1 MSEKFKAMVIS
12 KKEDKFIREIK
23 DKSVDELP
31 EGDVLIKVHYSSLNF
46 KDALSAIG
54 NKGVTR
60 NFPHTPGID
69 AAGVVQESKDST
81 FKKGDEVL
89 VTGFDL
95 GMETDGGFGQ
105 FIRVPAE
112 WIVRLPEGL
121 SMRESMIF
129 GTAGFTAGLSVFALA
144 ENNTMPEDGEILVT
158 GSTGGVG
165 SMAIAILSKA
175 GYDPV
180 AVTGKKEKED
190 FLKEL
195 GAIRVISREEAD
207 DQSGKPM
214 LKGVWGGAV
223 DTVGGNILA
232 TAIKS
237 TKYLGTVTTC
247 GLTQSTEFTSSV
259 FPFILRGVK
268 LIGID
273 SVQLQM
279 DRRLPVWNKLANE
292 WKPDSLKTLTNEI
305 GLEEVSDNIDL
316 ILKGKLTGRTLI
328 NFWK

>member
-1 MSEKFKAMVIS
+1 MPEKFKAIVIS
-12 KKEDKFIREIK
+12 KQEDKFIREIK
-23 DKSVDELP
+23 EKSVDELP

-69 AAGVVQESKDST
+69 AAGVVQDSKDST
-81 FKKGDEVL
+81 FKEGDEVL

-112 WIVRLPEGL
+112 WIVKLPEGL
-121 SMRESMIF
+121 SLRESMIF

-144 ENNTMPEDGEILVT
+144 ENNTTPEDGEILVT

-165 SMAIAILSKA
+165 SMAVAILSQA

-273 SVQLQM
+273 SVQLPM
-279 DRRLPVWNKLANE
+279 DRRLPVWDKLSNE
-292 WKPDSLKTLTNEI
+292 WKPDSLETLTNEI

-316 ILKGKLTGRTLI
+316 ILKGKLAGRTLI
-328 NFWK
+328 NLWK

>member
-12 KKEDKFIREIK
+12 KQEDKFVREIK
-23 DKSVDELP
+23 EKSVDELP

-69 AAGVVQESKDST
+69 AAGVVQDSKDST
-81 FKKGDEVL
+81 FKEGDEVL
-89 VTGFDL
+89 ITGFDL

-105 FIRVPAE
+105 FIRVPAK
-112 WIVRLPEGL
+112 WVVKLPEGL
-121 SMRESMIF
+121 SLRESMIF
-129 GTAGFTAGLSVFALA
+129 GTAGFTAGLSVLALA
-144 ENNTMPEDGEILVT
+144 ENNTTPEDGEILVT

-165 SMAIAILSKA
+165 SMAIAILSQA

-195 GAIRVISREEAD
+195 GAIGVISREEAD

-237 TKYLGTVTTC
+237 TKYSGTVTTC

-273 SVQLQM
+273 SVQLPM
-279 DRRLPVWNKLANE
+279 DRRLPVWDKLANE
-292 WKPDSLKTLTNEI
+292 WKPDSLETLTNEI
-305 GLEEVSDNIDL
+305 GLEEVSDKIDL

-328 NFWK
+328 NLWK

>member
-1 MSEKFKAMVIS
+1 MSEKFKAIVIS
-12 KKEDKFIREIK
+12 KQEDKFIREIK
-23 DKSVDELP
+23 EKSVDELP

-69 AAGVVQESKDST
+69 AAGVVQDSKDST
-81 FKKGDEVL
+81 FKEGDEVL

-112 WIVRLPEGL
+112 WIVKLPEGL
-121 SMRESMIF
+121 SLRESMIF

-144 ENNTMPEDGEILVT
+144 ENNTTPEDGEILVT

-165 SMAIAILSKA
+165 SMAVAILSQA

-237 TKYLGTVTTC
+237 TKYSGTVTTC

-273 SVQLQM
+273 SVQLPM
-279 DRRLPVWNKLANE
+279 DRRLPVWDKLANE
-292 WKPDSLKTLTNEI
+292 WKPDSLETLTNEI
-305 GLEEVSDNIDL
+305 GLEEVSDKIDL

-328 NFWK
+328 NLWK

>member
-12 KKEDKFIREIK
+12 KQGDKFIREIK
-23 DKSVDELP
+23 EKSVEELP

-69 AAGVVQESKDST
+69 AAGIVQNSKDST
-81 FKKGDEVL
+81 FKEGDEVL

-112 WIVRLPEGL
+112 WVVKLPEGL
-121 SMRESMIF
+121 SLRESMIF

-144 ENNTMPEDGEILVT
+144 ENNTTPEDGEVLVT

-165 SMAIAILSKA
+165 SMAIAILSQA

-237 TKYLGTVTTC
+237 TKYSGTVTTC

-273 SVQLQM
+273 SVQLPM
-279 DRRLPVWNKLANE
+279 DRRLPVWDKLANE
-292 WKPDSLKTLTNEI
+292 WKPDSLETLTNEI

-328 NFWK
+328 NLWK

>member
-12 KKEDKFIREIK
+12 KQGDKFIREIK
-23 DKSVDELP
+23 EKSVEELP

-69 AAGVVQESKDST
+69 AAGIVQNSKDST
-81 FKKGDEVL
+81 FKEGDEVL

-112 WIVRLPEGL
+112 WVVKLPEGL
-121 SMRESMIF
+121 SLRESMIF

-144 ENNTMPEDGEILVT
+144 ENNTTPEDGEVLVT

-165 SMAIAILSKA
+165 SMAIAILSQA
-175 GYDPV
+175 GYDLV

-237 TKYLGTVTTC
+237 TKYSGTVTTC

-273 SVQLQM
+273 SVQLPM
-279 DRRLPVWNKLANE
+279 DRRLPVWDKLANE
-292 WKPDSLKTLTNEI
+292 WKPDSLETLTNEI

-328 NFWK
+328 NLWK

>member
-12 KKEDKFIREIK
+12 KQEDKFIREIK
-23 DKSVDELP
+23 EKSIEELP

-69 AAGVVQESKDST
+69 AAGIIQDSKDST
-81 FKKGDEVL
+81 FKEGDEVL

-112 WIVRLPEGL
+112 WVVKLPEGL
-121 SMRESMIF
+121 SLRESMIF

-144 ENNTMPEDGEILVT
+144 ENNTTPEDGEVLVT

-165 SMAIAILSKA
+165 SMAIAILSQA

-237 TKYLGTVTTC
+237 TKYSGTVTTC

-273 SVQLQM
+273 SVQLPM
-279 DRRLPVWNKLANE
+279 DRRLPVWDKLANE
-292 WKPDSLKTLTNEI
+292 WKPDSFETLTNEI

-328 NFWK
+328 NLWK

>member
-1 MSEKFKAMVIS
+1 MSEKFKAIVIS
-12 KKEDKFIREIK
+12 KQEDKFIREIK
-23 DKSVDELP
+23 EKSVDELP

-69 AAGVVQESKDST
+69 AAGVVQDSKDST
-81 FKKGDEVL
+81 FKEGDEVL

-112 WIVRLPEGL
+112 WIVKLPEGL
-121 SMRESMIF
+121 SLRESMIF

-144 ENNTMPEDGEILVT
+144 ENNTTPEDGEILVT

-165 SMAIAILSKA
+165 SMAVAILSQA

-273 SVQLQM
+273 SVQLPM
-279 DRRLPVWNKLANE
+279 DRRLPVWDKLSNE
-292 WKPDSLKTLTNEI
+292 WKPDSLETLTNEI

-316 ILKGKLTGRTLI
+316 ILKGKLAGRTLI
-328 NFWK
+328 NLWK